1 MVGAAPPEARIA
13 SLTQRA
19 NVAHSNAAYWQGE
32 AEYWFDVAAEAHI
45 VVRQSLGRA
54 LKDLRRTPAG
64 RAHAR
69 LVHIHLR
76 QTRKQYRTD
85 IAEAAA

>member
-13 SLTQRA
+13 SLTERL
-19 NVAHSNAAYWQGE
+19 NVAHGRGSAWQAE
-32 AEYWFDVAAEAHI
+32 AEFWFDVAAEAHI

-54 LKDLRRTPAG
+54 LKDLRRTPEG

-69 LVHIHLR
+69 LVHVHLR
-76 QTRKQYRTD
+76 QARKQYRAET
-85 IAEAAA
+85 AEAK

>member
-1 MVGAAPPEARIA
+1 MRSA
-13 SLTQRA
+13 
-19 NVAHSNAAYWQGE
+19 WE
-32 AEYWFDVAAEAHI
+32 AEAGFWFDVAAEAHI

-54 LKDLRRTPAG
+54 LKDLRRTPEG

-76 QTRKQYRTD
+76 QARKQYRAD
-85 IAEAAA
+85 NEEARS